1 MANVTTWM
9 TDNFSQLSPKTLQDI
24 VFFGTHDTG
33 MSECNGT
40 AINVYSLTSSTKTQT
55 LNVHDQVVLAGV
67 RYLDVRP
74 SYYEANDL
82 SVNTPSGNYLAHW
95 SSTGPATWGGLM
107 GQPLADVCTNLTDAM
122 AQLGDYELVV
132 VEISHGGYLK
142 EGGAA
147 TSLSLADIANILTS
161 LMTALGPYLYKNANS
176 VDPFT
181 LTLKE
186 IFGGDTGPKILLWS
200 SSSEFNQGASPGPSL
215 PYYTSAD
222 GFFYNQ
228 NVKYY
233 NSYDDADSADPLT
246 VATELGTSLQNNLL
260 SNPFFL
266 LAFHITG
273 FPAVNLA
280 TEAAI
285 LNPTFQDSIANW
297 FSSGI
302 ISATA
307 LPSIVTCDFASTDTS
322 QMLDVCVALNY
333 GQYSGLKNPTI
344 VPQSSVMTPSIVEF
358 GGQLYLAWTGMDSK
372 LNVSCSSD
380 GGATF
385 GPPFTTQKALVGYE
399 VGGPSLASLNG
410 NLYIAW
416 TGTDKGLNIAQLV
429 ISGSTVTGFT
439 GQVPYA
445 QSSANGPSLASFNGN
460 LYIAWTG
467 EHDGNLYVAYAPN
480 GGMEFGGP
488 LTPTQKSRFSPS
500 LTVNGTNLMIAWG
513 GESSNDVYVA
523 QVSPSD
529 GPPVNLVNVVPL
541 PKFLAGL
548 AINVQCPSL
557 ASVTNV
563 LYLAWADANTGQ
575 LTMFS
580 SVDNGQTFANPYLSW
595 QWTQAGDNVSGI
607 AGPSLCASGQNL
619 YFAWSGA
626 GSSLNVAEFPLPAT

>member
-1 MANVTTWM
+1 VA
-9 TDNFSQLSPKTLQDI
+9 
-24 VFFGTHDTG
+24 
-33 MSECNGT
+33 
-40 AINVYSLTSSTKTQT
+40 
-55 LNVHDQVVLAGV
+55 
-67 RYLDVRP
+67 
-74 SYYEANDL
+74 
-82 SVNTPSGNYLAHW
+82 
-95 SSTGPATWGGLM
+95 
-107 GQPLADVCTNLTDAM
+107 
-122 AQLGDYELVV
+122 
-132 VEISHGGYLK
+132 EISHGGYLK
-142 EGGAA
+142 ESGAA
-147 TSLSLADIANILTS
+147 TSLSLADIASILTP

-176 VDPFT
+176 VNPFT

-186 IFGGDTGPKILLWS
+186 IFGGNTGPKILLWS
-200 SSSEFNQGASPGPSL
+200 SSSEFDQGAVPGPSL

-233 NSYDDADSADPLT
+233 NSYDDADSDDPLT
-246 VATELGTSLQNNLL
+246 VATELGTSLKNNLL

-273 FPAVNLA
+273 FPTVNLA

-285 LNPTFQDSIANW
+285 LNPTFQDSIADW

-333 GQYSGLKNPTI
+333 GQYNGLKNPTI
-344 VPQSSVMTPSIVEF
+344 VLQRSVMTPSIVEF

-372 LNVSCSSD
+372 LNVSCSTD

-385 GPPFTTQKALVGYE
+385 GTPFTTQKALVGYD

-416 TGTDKGLNIAQLV
+416 TGTGKGLNIAQLV

-541 PKFLAGL
+541 SKFLAGL

-626 GSSLNVAEFPLPAT
+626 GNSLNVAEFLLSAT

>member
-1 MANVTTWM
+1 M
-9 TDNFSQLSPKTLQDI
+9 TDNFSQLHSKTLQEI

-33 MSECNGT
+33 MSICHGT
-40 AINVYSLTSSTKTQT
+40 AANVSFFCASTQTQT

-74 SYYEANDL
+74 SYYKASDL
-82 SVNTPSGNYLAHW
+82 SVKTPSGNYLAHW
-95 SSTGPATWGGLM
+95 SAITSLTWGGLM
-107 GQPLADVCTNLTDAM
+107 GQPLTDVCTNLADAM
-122 AQLGDYELVV
+122 ALLGDHELVV
-132 VEISHGGYLK
+132 AEISHGGYLT

-147 TSLSLADIANILTS
+147 TSLSLADIANILTP
-161 LMTALGPYLYKNANS
+161 LMTTLGPYLYKNADCPN
-176 VDPFT
+176 PFI
-181 LTLKE
+181 LTLDE

-200 SSSEFNQGASPGPSL
+200 SSSEFDQGISPGPSL

-228 NVKYY
+228 AVKYY
-233 NSYDDADSADPLT
+233 NSYDDADSGDPLT
-246 VATELGTSLQNNLL
+246 VVNDLGTSLQTNLL
-260 SNPFFL
+260 KNPFFL
-266 LAFHITG
+266 LAFHVTG
-273 FPAVNLA
+273 YPGLTLS

-333 GQYSGLKNPTI
+333 GQYSGLKHPPTI
-344 VPQSSVMTPSIVEF
+344 VPQSSSVMTPSIVEF

-372 LNVSCSSD
+372 LNVSCSTD

-385 GPPFTTQKALVGYE
+385 GKTFTTQKALVGYE

-513 GESSNDVYVA
+513 GKSSNDVYVA

-548 AINVQCPSL
+548 TINVQCPSL

-626 GSSLNVAEFPLPAT
+626 GSSLNVAEFLLSAT